1 MGIMDA
7 FSKEDRVEITVS
19 QLIATIENG
28 ERAAARFH
36 TAMAMIE
43 AGIPAK
49 KIMETF
55 VIMNEKGV

>member
-1 MGIMDA
+1 MGLIDA

-19 QLIATIENG
+19 QLISTIESA
-28 ERAAARFH
+28 EKAATRFH

-43 AGIPAK
+43 AGIPGK

-55 VIMNEKGV
+55 VKKKEKGV

>member
-1 MGIMDA
+1 MGLMDA
-7 FSKEDRVEITVS
+7 FSKEDRVEITVA
-19 QLIATIENG
+19 QLTATIEIA

-36 TAMAMIE
+36 TVLAMIE

-49 KIMETF
+49 KIIDTF

>member
-19 QLIATIENG
+19 QLISTIESA

-36 TAMAMIE
+36 TVMAMIE

-49 KIMETF
+49 KIMDTF